1 MEIGLVLGGGGARG
15 FAHIGVLRAL
25 DEHGIRPV
33 AIAGCSMGGI
43 VGALYAAGHTP
54 LEIEHMFEDIS
65 GFDLMSWGKGG
76 SLIGGEGI
84 VKQLAKHLPTTFAE
98 LKIPLNVV
106 AVDVQEGK
114 QVILNTGELLI
125 ALRATSAI
133 PGVISAV
140 VYEDRILIDGGLIN
154 NLPVDV
160 IRTMTQAPVVA
171 VEVGA
176 PRDRRLQFDR
186 KRRLRDIF
194 TGHDSIRRRPLILE
208 LFNKAFDIPAAM
220 LTDLR
225 LALNP
230 PELLVRPQ
238 LDPDLKT
245 EDFHR
250 LEEAVT
256 AGYAAAVTEI
266 ERSSEALTSES

>member
-1 MEIGLVLGGGGARG
+1 MDIGLVLGGGGARG

-43 VGALYAAGHTP
+43 VGALYAAGFTP
-54 LEIEHMFEDIS
+54 VEIEHMFEDIS

-98 LKIPLNVV
+98 LKIPLEVV

-133 PGVISAV
+133 PGVISHV
-140 VYEDRILIDGGLIN
+140 VYEDRVLIDGGLIN

-176 PRDRRLQFDR
+176 PRDRQLQFDR
-186 KRRLRDIF
+186 KRHLRDIF
-194 TGHDSIRRRPLILE
+194 KGHDSIRRRPLILE

-250 LEEAVT
+250 LDEAVA

>member
-1 MEIGLVLGGGGARG
+1 MDIGLVLGGGGARG

-43 VGALYAAGHTP
+43 VGALYAAGYTP
-54 LEIEHMFEDIS
+54 VEIEHMFEDIS
-65 GFDLMSWGKGG
+65 GFDLISWGKGG

-98 LKIPLNVV
+98 LKIPLEVV

-133 PGVISAV
+133 PGVISHV
-140 VYEDRILIDGGLIN
+140 VYEDRVLIDGGLIN

-171 VEVGA
+171 VEWQEVETLDATSRGEGGFGHTGTRGSGA
-176 PRDRRLQFDR
+176 R
-186 KRRLRDIF
+186 K
-194 TGHDSIRRRPLILE
+194 S
-208 LFNKAFDIPAAM
+208 
-220 LTDLR
+220 
-225 LALNP
+225 
-230 PELLVRPQ
+230 
-238 LDPDLKT
+238 
-245 EDFHR
+245 
-250 LEEAVT
+250 
-256 AGYAAAVTEI
+256 
-266 ERSSEALTSES
+266 